1 MTSVSIIS
9 GVVAR
14 IRHLLAESKQV
25 PSWRHDAENL
35 VQRLER
41 INSRL
46 KDADQETKLDDKF
59 VDLEKQIVQ
68 LSYEIDD
75 AIAASE
81 LGQLGPQS
89 RLRVKLPALA
99 RNAEKSSKSY
109 LEALIANL
117 VNVSSNLE
125 SAIKP
130 PAKNQQKKTSV
141 PAQTSNQAY
150 PASPTEKNLARLEDE
165 LLPALLKPDL
175 RVVCIWGKSGMGKT
189 TLAKKAFYHAEIR
202 QRFQV
207 FAWVPINQD
216 FRTKSVLQTTLLQL
230 MPDRKADIKGMNE
243 IELTQEIFSVQK
255 QKNCLIV
262 LEDIR
267 AVQDWQSI
275 RIAFRSTT
283 KILITTPS
291 EEVANEA
298 TSKEGVYSMKPLT
311 EAECFKLLREKAN
324 FDNAGKHFNQPNAS
338 CY

>member
-14 IRHLLAESKQV
+14 IRHLLAESKQA
-25 PSWRHDAENL
+25 PSWRDDAVNL
-35 VQRLER
+35 VLRLER
-41 INSRL
+41 INSML
-46 KDADQETKLDDKF
+46 KAADQETKLDDKF

-81 LGQLGPQS
+81 LGPQ
-89 RLRVKLPALA
+89 
-99 RNAEKSSKSY
+99 
-109 LEALIANL
+109 
-117 VNVSSNLE
+117 SSNLE
-125 SAIKP
+125 SAIKTS
-130 PAKNQQKKTSV
+130 AKNQQKKTSV

-189 TLAKKAFYHAEIR
+189 TLAKKAFYHAEIQ

-230 MPDRKADIKGMNE
+230 IPDRKADIKGMNE

-255 QKNCLIV
+255 QKKCLVV

-298 TSKEGVYSMKPLT
+298 TCKEGVYGMKPLT

-338 CY
+338 SY